1 MATLC
6 GFHSLLIFGRVSRS
20 TLARFPRHFIY
31 RNYSRRLKGK
41 RQQVAKDGI
50 DIEGI
55 LKGSPAI
62 SSASSPPASK
72 VVNESENDE
81 RIKNWQVSEQRTNLL
96 KQGEKRVAII
106 AVVTMLVGFVAIKAM
121 VFVTEKRRKTKEEAV
136 EQPAQQT
143 HPG

>member
-6 GFHSLLIFGRVSRS
+6 GFHSLLILGRFSRS

-41 RQQVAKDGI
+41 RQQVAKDSI

-62 SSASSPPASK
+62 SSAPSPPAAK

-96 KQGEKRVAII
+96 KQGEKR
-106 AVVTMLVGFVAIKAM
+106 
-121 VFVTEKRRKTKEEAV
+121 
-136 EQPAQQT
+136 
-143 HPG
+143 